1 MQNLQLLLSDSSVA
15 VQKRVVQALTQLYK
29 ITLQWMA
36 RANSVS
42 ELMENTWNMLC
53 QMKLVI
59 AKMVDHDNDGY
70 AAVLFLF
77 SSSLI
82 FPLVNFSVRTIAV
95 KFYEMIIISQ
105 TYPEPDSVRKE
116 NEFSLEDVPLT
127 LKVAR
132 PRKLEEEAQ
141 RMLEDL
147 IKFHGSAHISSANLM
162 ACMGSLTHIAK
173 SRPQFLNRVVT
184 AMEMLHANLPPT
196 LSKSQVNSV
205 RKHLKLQLLAIL
217 KHPASHERSDDIKA
231 LLGDLG
237 ASPQEISRVY
247 IFS

>member
-1 MQNLQLLLSDSSVA
+1 
-15 VQKRVVQALTQLYK
+15 
-29 ITLQWMA
+29 
-36 RANSVS
+36 
-42 ELMENTWNMLC
+42 
-53 QMKLVI
+53 
-59 AKMVDHDNDGY
+59 
-70 AAVLFLF
+70 
-77 SSSLI
+77 
-82 FPLVNFSVRTIAV
+82 VRTIAV

-116 NEFSLEDVPLT
+116 NEFSLEEVPLT

-141 RMLEDL
+141 LMIEDL
-147 IKFHGSAHISSANLM
+147 MKYHGSAHISSANLM

-173 SRPQFLNRVVT
+173 SRPQFLDRIVT

-217 KHPASHERSDDIKA
+217 KHPASHERSGNIKT
-231 LLGDLG
+231 LLADLG
-237 ASPQEISRVY
+237 ATPQEINKV
-247 IFS
+247 IFVVPFTIYHSNDAFHSSSHCQALKKLLSIQGDQNGLKILKAAQLLSAEK

>member
-1 MQNLQLLLSDSSVA
+1 
-15 VQKRVVQALTQLYK
+15 
-29 ITLQWMA
+29 
-36 RANSVS
+36 
-42 ELMENTWNMLC
+42 
-53 QMKLVI
+53 
-59 AKMVDHDNDGY
+59 
-70 AAVLFLF
+70 
-77 SSSLI
+77 
-82 FPLVNFSVRTIAV
+82 
-95 KFYEMIIISQ
+95 MIIVSQ

-116 NEFSLEDVPLT
+116 NEFSLEEVPLT

-141 RMLEDL
+141 LMIEDL
-147 IKFHGSAHISSANLM
+147 LKFHGSAHISSANLM

-173 SRPQFLNRVVT
+173 SRPQFLDRIVT

-217 KHPASHERSDDIKA
+217 KHPASFERSDNIKT

-237 ASPQEISRVY
+237 ATPQEINKVITITMSFLVNLNNLNFFFSRQCLILKKLQSIQEDQKGSMILKVDHLQ
-247 IFS
+247 SEER

>member
-1 MQNLQLLLSDSSVA
+1 MTMMGKN
-15 VQKRVVQALTQLYK
+15 
-29 ITLQWMA
+29 W
-36 RANSVS
+36 
-42 ELMENTWNMLC
+42 
-53 QMKLVI
+53 I
-59 AKMVDHDNDGY
+59 AKLQ
-70 AAVLFLF
+70 VLNSYIICFLF
-77 SSSLI
+77 
-82 FPLVNFSVRTIAV
+82 PNSVRTIAV

-116 NEFSLEDVPLT
+116 NEFSLEEVPLT

-141 RMLEDL
+141 FMIDDL

-173 SRPQFLNRVVT
+173 SRPQFLDRIVT

-217 KHPASHERSDDIKA
+217 RHPASSVRCDSIKT
-231 LLGDLG
+231 LLADLG
-237 ASPQEISRVY
+237 ATVQEITKVSYDLASLLKSLYR
-247 IFS
+247 